1 MGFWGVW
8 PAAVFGLAVE
18 AREDLAGADE
28 AAERDDE
35 EAAASLEA
43 GGEDEGT
50 SRIADGEGILMLS
63 ISL

>member
-1 MGFWGVW
+1 MGLLGVW

-28 AAERDDE
+28 AAGRDDE
-35 EAAASLEA
+35 EAAALEA
-43 GGEDEGT
+43 GGGDEGT

-63 ISL
+63 MSL